1 MTDSRVALVTGAN
14 RGIGAA
20 IAARLAADGFTVVGT
35 HRGSGVAE
43 GIHGVECD
51 VTDPDSVDAAFKY
64 AEENFGPVSVVVA
77 NSGITKDTLVMR
89 MKDEQ
94 FLDVV
99 NTNLAGAFRVA
110 KRATRNMLKQK
121 YGRIIFIGSTSGL
134 SGVPG
139 QVNYTASK
147 AGVIGMARS
156 FARELGVKGV
166 TANVIAPG
174 FTETDMTEAMEDK
187 AKEIGKSMI
196 PLGRFAQP
204 EEIAA
209 AVAFLASDD
218 ASFITASQFLVD
230 GGIAGAYVTP
240 L

>member
-51 VTDPDSVDAAFKY
+51 VTDPDSVDAAFTF

-110 KRATRNMLKQK
+110 KRATRNMFKQK

-209 AVAFLASDD
+209 AVAFIASEQ
-218 ASFITASQFLVD
+218 SSYITGTVLNVD
-230 GGIAGAYVTP
+230 GGVGMGH
-240 L
+240 

>member
-35 HRGSGVAE
+35 HRGSGVADV
-43 GIHGVECD
+43 INGVECD
-51 VTDPDSVDAAFKY
+51 VTDSDSVDAAFKF
-64 AEENFGPVSVVVA
+64 AEENFGPVSVVVT

-89 MKDEQ
+89 MKEDQ
-94 FLDVV
+94 FLEVV

-121 YGRIIFIGSTSGL
+121 YGRLIFIGSASGM

-166 TANVIAPG
+166 TANVVAPG
-174 FTETDMTEAMEDK
+174 FTETDMSDAMDDK
-187 AKEIGKSMI
+187 AKEIGTSMI
-196 PLGRFAQP
+196 PLGRFAKP

-209 AVAFLASDD
+209 AVAFLASEH
-218 ASFITASQFLVD
+218 ASYITGNVINVD
-230 GGIAGAYVTP
+230 GGVGMGH
-240 L
+240 

>member
-1 MTDSRVALVTGAN
+1 MADTRVALVTGAN

-35 HRGSGVAE
+35 HRGSGVGE

-51 VTDPDSVDAAFKY
+51 VTDPESVDAAFKY
-64 AEENFGPVSVVVA
+64 AEENFGLVSVVVA

-89 MKDEQ
+89 MKEEQ

-121 YGRIIFIGSTSGL
+121 YGRLIFIGSASGM

-156 FARELGVKGV
+156 FARELGVKGI

-174 FTETDMTEAMEDK
+174 FTETDMSNAMDDK
-187 AKEIGKSMI
+187 AKEIGTSMI
-196 PLGRFAQP
+196 PLQRFARP

-209 AVAFLASDD
+209 AVAFIASEE
-218 ASFITASQFLVD
+218 SSYITGNVINVD
-230 GGIAGAYVTP
+230 GGVGMGH
-240 L
+240 

>member
-209 AVAFLASDD
+209 AVAFIASEQ
-218 ASFITASQFLVD
+218 SSYITGTVLNVD
-230 GGIAGAYVTP
+230 GGVGMGH
-240 L
+240 

>member
-51 VTDPDSVDAAFKY
+51 VTDPDSVDAAFKF

-209 AVAFLASDD
+209 AVAFIASEQ
-218 ASFITASQFLVD
+218 SSYITGTVLNVD
-230 GGIAGAYVTP
+230 GGVGMGH
-240 L
+240 

>member
-51 VTDPDSVDAAFKY
+51 VTDPDSVDAAFKF

-156 FARELGVKGV
+156 FARELGIKGV

-209 AVAFLASDD
+209 AVAFIASEQ
-218 ASFITASQFLVD
+218 SSYITGTVLNVD
-230 GGIAGAYVTP
+230 GGVGMGH
-240 L
+240 

>member
-1 MTDSRVALVTGAN
+1 MAPS
-14 RGIGAA
+14 I
-20 IAARLAADGFTVVGT
+20 
-35 HRGSGVAE
+35 S
-43 GIHGVECD
+43 
-51 VTDPDSVDAAFKY
+51 
-64 AEENFGPVSVVVA
+64 
-77 NSGITKDTLVMR
+77 TKPS
-89 MKDEQ
+89 
-94 FLDVV
+94 
-99 NTNLAGAFRVA
+99 AGWPWRVA

-209 AVAFLASDD
+209 AVAFIASEQ
-218 ASFITASQFLVD
+218 SSYITGTVLNVD
-230 GGIAGAYVTP
+230 GGVGMGH
-240 L
+240 

>member
-51 VTDPDSVDAAFKY
+51 VTDPDSVDAAFTF

-209 AVAFLASDD
+209 AVAFIASEQ
-218 ASFITASQFLVD
+218 SSYITGTVLNVD
-230 GGIAGAYVTP
+230 GGVGMGH
-240 L
+240 

>member
-1 MTDSRVALVTGAN
+1 
-14 RGIGAA
+14 
-20 IAARLAADGFTVVGT
+20 
-35 HRGSGVAE
+35 VAE

-51 VTDPDSVDAAFKY
+51 VTDPDSVDAAFKF

-209 AVAFLASDD
+209 AVAFIASEQ
-218 ASFITASQFLVD
+218 SSYITGTVLNVD
-230 GGIAGAYVTP
+230 GGVGMGH
-240 L
+240 

>member
-1 MTDSRVALVTGAN
+1 VTDSRVALVTGAN

-51 VTDPDSVDAAFKY
+51 VTDPDSVDAAFKF

-209 AVAFLASDD
+209 AVAFIASEQ
-218 ASFITASQFLVD
+218 SSYITGTVLNVD
-230 GGIAGAYVTP
+230 GGVGMGH
-240 L
+240 

>member
-1 MTDSRVALVTGAN
+1 MIDTRVALVTGAN

-20 IAARLAADGFTVVGT
+20 IAARLAADGFTDVGT
-35 HRGSGVAE
+35 HRSSDVGE

-77 NSGITKDTLVMR
+77 NAGITKDTLVMR
-89 MKDEQ
+89 MKEEQ
-94 FLDVV
+94 FLEVI

-121 YGRIIFIGSTSGL
+121 YGRIIFIGSASGM

-166 TANVIAPG
+166 TANVVAPG
-174 FTETDMTEAMEDK
+174 FTETDMSDAMDEK
-187 AKEIGKSMI
+187 AKQIGTSMI
-196 PLGRFAQP
+196 PLGRFAKP

-209 AVAFLASDD
+209 AVAFIASEE
-218 ASFITASQFLVD
+218 SSYITGNVINVD
-230 GGIAGAYVTP
+230 GGVGMGH
-240 L
+240 

>member
-51 VTDPDSVDAAFKY
+51 VTDPDSVDAAFTF

-209 AVAFLASDD
+209 AAAFIASEQ
-218 ASFITASQFLVD
+218 SSYITGTVLNVD
-230 GGIAGAYVTP
+230 GGVGMGH
-240 L
+240 